1 MNKYV
6 LVFIFI
12 GLISIVFIKVITKEK
27 RSMKKVY
34 RRWKEV
40 ESTDDFKSSIMFNIV
55 TGDVWNRF
63 YQPKYHK
70 DLPQDIVEIPVQLVV
85 SQVQKETQ
93 DDLKESDVVNALC
106 YWVRENSKKEVIKKH
121 GRT

>member
-1 MNKYV
+1 MV
-6 LVFIFI
+6 FI
-12 GLISIVFIKVITKEK
+12 GLISIVFIRVITKEK

-40 ESTDDFKSSIMFNIV
+40 ESTDDFKSSIMLNIV

>member
-40 ESTDDFKSSIMFNIV
+40 ESTDDFKSSIMLNIV